1 MKRQV
6 KFQVTG
12 LFDGVSRATLTIDRV
27 AQIATVRPLRRHKV
41 YTLPL
46 SEVAEHI
53 LWKVARLEATEKGK
67 VKVKSNRRPK
77 VKRGLSF

>member
-27 AQIATVRPLRRHKV
+27 AQIATVRPLRRHKT

-53 LWKVARLEATEKGK
+53 LWKVARLEAAEKSKLK
-67 VKVKSNRRPK
+67 VKAKRKPK
-77 VKRGLSF
+77 IKRGLSF

>member
-1 MKRQV
+1 MRRLV
-6 KFQVTG
+6 KIKVAG
-12 LFDGVSRATLTIDRV
+12 LFDGAPSATLEIDRV

-53 LWKVARLEATEKGK
+53 LWKVARLEATMGVS
-67 VKVKSNRRPK
+67 VKRKRQSR
-77 VKRGLSF
+77 VKRGLQFG